1 MKNILYLL
9 FIATT
14 IVACGNKESS
24 VQEII
29 ESKDIKAI
37 RAKKKALGIK
47 IQTIESEIEQL
58 SAAIE
63 RIDPNKKIP
72 LVTTLNV
79 KDTVFNHYIE
89 LLGNVETKQNLVLTP
104 ELPGILTEVY
114 VTEGQAVKKGQLLA
128 KIDDGGLS
136 QQLAQMQIQA
146 DLAKT
151 TFERQQRLWNQKIGS
166 EIQYLQAKATY
177 EAQNKALSQMRKNI
191 SKTAIKAP
199 FSGRI
204 DDVITKKGS
213 VVAPGQTPLMRIVS
227 LNNMYVEAA
236 VPEKYINTVKK
247 GTNVV
252 VDLPVLGTSLNA
264 KIRQAGSFI
273 NPSSRTY
280 TIEVGVPNKNG
291 SIKPNLTAK
300 LRINDYS
307 NSKALLIPQNLISE
321 NAEGEQYV
329 YAIGRNSKG
338 EPVAKQQ
345 TVTTG
350 KIQGDLIEV
359 ISGLKNNTLLISEG
373 ARSVKNN
380 QVVEVLN

>member
-29 ESKDIKAI
+29 DSKDIKAI
-37 RAKKKALGIK
+37 RAKKKALGSK

-63 RIDPNKKIP
+63 KIDPNKKIP

-79 KDTVFNHYIE
+79 KNTVFNHYIE

-104 ELPGILTEVY
+104 EFPGILTEVY
-114 VTEGQAVKKGQLLA
+114 VTEGQAVRKGQLLA
-128 KIDDGGLS
+128 KIDDGGLT
-136 QQLAQMQIQA
+136 QQLAQMQIQS

-166 EIQYLQAKATY
+166 EIQYLQAKASY

-191 SKTAIKAP
+191 AKTAVKAP

-204 DDVITKKGS
+204 DDVITEKGS
-213 VVAPGQTPLMRIVS
+213 VVAPGQTPLLRIVS

-236 VPEKYINTVKK
+236 VPEKYISTVKK
-247 GTNVV
+247 GTDVV
-252 VDLPVLGTSLNA
+252 VDFPVLGTSLNA
-264 KIRQAGSFI
+264 NVRQAGSFI
-273 NPSSRTY
+273 NPASRTY
-280 TIEVGVPNKNG
+280 TIEVAVPNKNG

-300 LRINDYS
+300 LRINDYT
-307 NSKALLIPQNLISE
+307 NTKALLIPQNLISE
-321 NAEGEQYV
+321 NAEGAQYV
-329 YAIGRNSKG
+329 YAIGKNDKG
-338 EPVAKQQ
+338 ITIAKQQ
-345 TVTTG
+345 TITTG

-359 ISGLKNNTLLISEG
+359 LTGIKSNDQLISEG

-380 QVVEVLN
+380 QVVEVLK

>member
-14 IVACGNKESS
+14 IVACGNKEAS

-29 ESKDIKAI
+29 DSKDIKAI
-37 RAKKKALGIK
+37 RAKKKALGSK

-63 RIDPNKKIP
+63 KIDPNKKIP
-72 LVTTLNV
+72 LVTTLSV
-79 KDTVFNHYIE
+79 KETAFNHYIE

-104 ELPGILTEVY
+104 EFAGILTEVY
-114 VTEGQAVKKGQLLA
+114 VTEGQAVRKGQLLA

-136 QQLAQMQIQA
+136 QQLAQMQIQS

-166 EIQYLQAKATY
+166 EIQYLQAKASY
-177 EAQNKALSQMRKNI
+177 EAQNKSLSQMRKNI
-191 SKTAIKAP
+191 AKTAVKAP

-204 DDVITKKGS
+204 DDVITEKGS
-213 VVAPGQTPLMRIVS
+213 VVAPGQTPLLRIVS

-236 VPEKYINTVKK
+236 VPEKYISTVKK
-247 GTNVV
+247 GTDVV
-252 VDLPVLGTSLNA
+252 VDFPVLGTSLNA
-264 KIRQAGSFI
+264 NIRQAGSFI
-273 NPSSRTY
+273 NPASRTY
-280 TIEVGVPNKNG
+280 TIEVAVPNKNG

-300 LRINDYS
+300 LRINDYT
-307 NSKALLIPQNLISE
+307 NAKALLIPQNLISE
-321 NAEGEQYV
+321 NAEGDQYV
-329 YAIGRNSKG
+329 YAIGKNDKG
-338 EPVAKQQ
+338 INIAKQQ
-345 TVTTG
+345 TITTG

-359 ISGLKNNTLLISEG
+359 LTGIKSNDQLISEG

-380 QVVEVLN
+380 QVVEVLK

>member
-14 IVACGNKESS
+14 LVACGKKETS

-29 ESKDIKAI
+29 AAKDIEAI
-37 RAKKKALGIK
+37 RAKKKALG
-47 IQTIESEIEQL
+47 SEIQSLETQIAQL

-63 RIDPNKKIP
+63 KIDPNKKIP
-72 LVTTLNV
+72 LVTTLSA
-79 KDTVFNHYIE
+79 KDTIFNHYIE

-104 ELPGILTEVY
+104 EFAGILTQVY
-114 VTEGQAVKKGQLLA
+114 VTEGQAVRKGQLLA

-166 EIQYLQAKATY
+166 EIQFLQAKAAY
-177 EAQNKALSQMRKNI
+177 EAQNEALNQMKKNI
-191 SKTAIKAP
+191 AKTAITAP

-204 DDVITKKGS
+204 DDVITEKGS

-236 VPEKYINTVKK
+236 VPEKYISTINK

-252 VDLPVLGTSLNA
+252 VDFPVLGTKIDT

-273 NPSSRTY
+273 NPASRTY

-291 SIKPNLTAK
+291 NIKPNLTAK
-300 LRINDYS
+300 LLINDYT
-307 NSKALLIPQNLISE
+307 NAKALLIPQNLISE
-321 NAEGEQYV
+321 NAEGAQYV
-329 YAIGRNSKG
+329 YAIGKNNNG
-338 EPVAKQQ
+338 ETIAKQQ
-345 TVTTG
+345 TITTG
-350 KIQGDLIEV
+350 KVQGDLIEV
-359 ISGLKNNTLLISEG
+359 VSGIKNNDLLISEG

>member
-14 IVACGNKESS
+14 LVACGKKETS

-29 ESKDIKAI
+29 AAKDIEAI
-37 RAKKKALGIK
+37 RAKKKALGTE
-47 IQTIESEIEQL
+47 IQSLETQIAQL

-63 RIDPNKKIP
+63 KIDPNKKIP
-72 LVTTLNV
+72 LVTTLSV

-104 ELPGILTEVY
+104 EFAGILTQVY
-114 VTEGQAVKKGQLLA
+114 VTEGQAVRKGQLLA

-166 EIQYLQAKATY
+166 EIQFLQAKAAY
-177 EAQNKALSQMRKNI
+177 EAQNEALNQMNKNI
-191 SKTAIKAP
+191 AKTAITAP

-204 DDVITKKGS
+204 DDVITEKGS

-236 VPEKYINTVKK
+236 VPEKYISTVNK

-252 VDLPVLGTSLNA
+252 VDFPVLGTKIDA

-273 NPSSRTY
+273 NPASRTY
-280 TIEVGVPNKNG
+280 TIEVGVPNKKGN
-291 SIKPNLTAK
+291 IKPNLTAK
-300 LRINDYS
+300 LLINDYS
-307 NSKALLIPQNLISE
+307 NAKALLIPQNLISE
-321 NAEGEQYV
+321 NAEGAQYV
-329 YAIGRNSKG
+329 YAIGKNNKG
-338 EPVAKQQ
+338 ETTAKQQ
-345 TVTTG
+345 TITTG
-350 KIQGDLIEV
+350 KVQGDLIEV
-359 ISGLKNNTLLISEG
+359 VSGIKSNDLLISEG

>member
-14 IVACGNKESS
+14 LVACGKKETS

-29 ESKDIKAI
+29 AAKDIEAI
-37 RAKKKALGIK
+37 RAKKKALGTE
-47 IQTIESEIEQL
+47 IQSLETQIAQL

-63 RIDPNKKIP
+63 KIDPNKKIP
-72 LVTTLNV
+72 LVTTLSV

-104 ELPGILTEVY
+104 EFSGILTQVY
-114 VTEGQAVKKGQLLA
+114 VTEGQAVRKGQLLA

-166 EIQYLQAKATY
+166 EIQFLQAKAAY
-177 EAQNKALSQMRKNI
+177 EAQNEALNQMNKNI
-191 SKTAIKAP
+191 AKTAITAP

-204 DDVITKKGS
+204 DDVITEKGS

-236 VPEKYINTVKK
+236 VPEKYISTVNK

-252 VDLPVLGTSLNA
+252 VDFPVLGTKIDA

-273 NPSSRTY
+273 NPASRTY
-280 TIEVGVPNKNG
+280 TIEVGVPNKKGN
-291 SIKPNLTAK
+291 IKPNLTAK
-300 LRINDYS
+300 LLINDYS
-307 NSKALLIPQNLISE
+307 NAKALLIPQNLISE
-321 NAEGEQYV
+321 NAEGAQYV
-329 YAIGRNSKG
+329 YAIGKNNKG
-338 EPVAKQQ
+338 ETTAKQQ
-345 TVTTG
+345 TITTG
-350 KIQGDLIEV
+350 KVQGDLIEV
-359 ISGLKNNTLLISEG
+359 VSGIKSNDLLISEG

>member
-14 IVACGNKESS
+14 LVACGKKETS

-29 ESKDIKAI
+29 AAKDIEAI
-37 RAKKKALGIK
+37 RAKKKALGTE
-47 IQTIESEIEQL
+47 IQSLETQIAQL

-63 RIDPNKKIP
+63 KIDPNKKIP
-72 LVTTLNV
+72 LVTTLSV

-104 ELPGILTEVY
+104 EFAGILTQVY
-114 VTEGQAVKKGQLLA
+114 VTEGQAVHKGQLLA

-166 EIQYLQAKATY
+166 EIQFLQAKAAY
-177 EAQNKALSQMRKNI
+177 EAQNEALNQMNKNI
-191 SKTAIKAP
+191 AKTAITAP

-204 DDVITKKGS
+204 DDVITEKGS

-236 VPEKYINTVKK
+236 VPEKYISTVNK

-252 VDLPVLGTSLNA
+252 VDFPVLGTKIDA

-273 NPSSRTY
+273 NPASRTY
-280 TIEVGVPNKNG
+280 TIEVGVPNKKGN
-291 SIKPNLTAK
+291 IKPNLTAK
-300 LRINDYS
+300 LLINDYS
-307 NSKALLIPQNLISE
+307 NAKALLIPQNLISE
-321 NAEGEQYV
+321 NAEGAQYV
-329 YAIGRNSKG
+329 YAIGKNNKG
-338 EPVAKQQ
+338 ETTAKQQ
-345 TVTTG
+345 TITTG
-350 KIQGDLIEV
+350 KVQGDLIEV
-359 ISGLKNNTLLISEG
+359 VSGIKNNDLLISEG

>member
-1 MKNILYLL
+1 MKNILYFL

-14 IVACGNKESS
+14 IVACKDKETS

-29 ESKDIKAI
+29 DSKNIEAI
-37 RAKKKALGIK
+37 RAKKKALGNE
-47 IQTIESEIEQL
+47 IQSLKTKVAQLSTTIEK
-58 SAAIE
+58 
-63 RIDPNKKIP
+63 IDPNKKIP
-72 LVTTLNV
+72 LVTTLSV

-104 ELPGILTEVY
+104 EFAGILTQVY
-114 VTEGQAVKKGQLLA
+114 VTEGQAVRKGQLLA

-151 TFERQQRLWNQKIGS
+151 TFERQQRLWDQKIGS
-166 EIQYLQAKATY
+166 EIQFLQAKAAY
-177 EAQNKALSQMRKNI
+177 ETQSEALNQMKKNI
-191 SKTAIKAP
+191 AKTAITAP

-204 DDVITKKGS
+204 DDVITEKGS

-236 VPEKYINTVKK
+236 VPEKYISTVKK

-252 VDLPVLGTSLNA
+252 IDFPVLGTSLNA

-280 TIEVGVPNKNG
+280 TIEVGVPNKKGN
-291 SIKPNLTAK
+291 IKPNLTAK
-300 LRINDYS
+300 LLINDYS
-307 NSKALLIPQNLISE
+307 NAKALLVPLNLISE
-321 NAEGEQYV
+321 NAEGAQYV
-329 YAIGRNSKG
+329 YAIGKNSKG
-338 EPVAKQQ
+338 ETTAKQQ
-345 TVTTG
+345 TITTG
-350 KIQGDLIEV
+350 KVQGDLIEV
-359 ISGLKNNTLLISEG
+359 VSGIKSNALLISEG

>member
-204 DDVITKKGS
+204 DDVITEKGS

-280 TIEVGVPNKNG
+280 TIEVGVPNKNA

-300 LRINDYS
+300 LLINDYS

-345 TVTTG
+345 TITTG

-359 ISGLKNNTLLISEG
+359 VSGLKNNTLLISEG

>member
-204 DDVITKKGS
+204 DDVITEKGS

-280 TIEVGVPNKNG
+280 TIEVEVPNKNA

-300 LRINDYS
+300 LLINDYS

-345 TVTTG
+345 TITTG